1 MKLFIFIILS
11 ICLALVNS
19 QQGVYPDSGV
29 YVSLNSNFLATFGN
43 EFTQTIQNQINSY
56 PVANVNGKT
65 GKVSYSVTN
74 IQQSVQLGE
83 FFFQQTGVNTYN
95 IGWNSVTFTITTDYQ
110 GCYKIS
116 GFKKLSIC
124 EKGDIKI
131 NSQATLSLSIA
142 MTIDFTQSTPTIS
155 CSSTTLNVPANGINY
170 NVHCSSKVCDKTH
183 DITNEIASKFV
194 PSVESGMT
202 TEINNNVGKYLS
214 LFPSLRDMNME
225 YNGNEFYLDSRG
237 TIVESSQ
244 GSGGVLTPTM
254 VLAMNGGIV
263 VKNSAGQF
271 IYPTQSP
278 SSLPSEE
285 AVEDFQTDIAVTL
298 TPYLFES
305 LVDAM
310 FESALP
316 MTITPSEVPSESPVH
331 LNTSDPF
338 FNQTAPG
345 LTGKYPNSPIDVEII
360 SPSSSQTMV
369 SVNSTGVLVILNSI
383 PVNFIVNDETV
394 FQILFNFNIELTP
407 ALSQSSNGISVTG
420 TLDKLNALV
429 SVGSTSVGD
438 IDVSGFVQLIELA
451 QGLVKIPTI
460 TIQNPLTT
468 YSLSDLSLSIGDQ
481 YIQILGNLQQQ
492 QQQQQQKQIL
502 IK

>member
-1 MKLFIFIILS
+1 MKLFILIVLS

-19 QQGVYPDSGV
+19 QQGVYPNSGV
-29 YVSLNSNFLATFGN
+29 YVSLNSNFIATFGN
-43 EFTQTIQNQINSY
+43 EFTQTVQNQINAY
-56 PVANVNGKT
+56 PVANVDGKT

-74 IQQSVQLGE
+74 IHQSVQLGD

-110 GCYKIS
+110 GCYKIG

-131 NSQATLSLSIA
+131 NSQATLSLSVA

-155 CSSTTLNVPANGINY
+155 CSGTTLNVPANGINY

-237 TIVESSQ
+237 SIVESSQ
-244 GSGGVLTPTM
+244 GSGLTPTM
-254 VLAMNGGIV
+254 VLALNGGIV
-263 VKNSAGQF
+263 VKNSAGQY

-278 SSLPSEE
+278 SSVPSEQ

-298 TPYLFES
+298 TPFLFES
-305 LVDAM
+305 LADAM

-316 MTITPSEVPSESPVH
+316 MTITPSEVPSASPVH

-345 LTGKYPNSPIDVEII
+345 LTAKYPNSAINVEIT
-360 SPSSSQTMV
+360 SPTTQTMV
-369 SVNSTGVLVILNSI
+369 SINSTGVLVSLHSI

-407 ALSQSSNGISVTG
+407 ALSQSGNGISVTG

-429 SVGSTSVGD
+429 SVGSTNVGD
-438 IDVSGFVQLIELA
+438 VDVSGFVQLIELA

-468 YSLSDLSLSIGDQ
+468 YSLSDLTLTDGDQ
-481 YIQILGNLQQQ
+481 YIQILGNLQQVSTM
-492 QQQQQQKQIL
+492 KRINFN
-502 IK
+502 